1 MSCRYLRDF
10 ASKIKN
16 LYKVHKLT
24 AALPPEIY
32 APFALVTNDTQKKD
46 VKIITIYKIKYNFLK
61 KRSCIL
67 LHSLYCLAIIKTQ
80 KVVKNNKTVRLGC
93 RL

>member
-1 MSCRYLRDF
+1 MSYRHLDDF
-10 ASKIKN
+10 AGKIKN
-16 LYKVHKLT
+16 LYKVHKLM
-24 AALPPEIY
+24 AELPPEIY
-32 APFALVTNDTQKKD
+32 APFALVTKDTLKND

-67 LHSLYCLAIIKTQ
+67 LHSLYCVAIIKTQ